1 MQLKPIEKK
10 RWQLVALSSI
20 ILIAISGTVIV
31 FGLII
36 QEKPIFLFSLGLLVL
51 LFCSYMI
58 ESEFRLE
65 KVEQKLREEQFHTL
79 EEQAKQS
86 ALGSQLKELT
96 ALYKGM
102 EAVSRERT
110 PEKALE
116 GILRTLM
123 ELFRAD
129 RGSIMLL
136 DSASQNL
143 MIAVSAGIPQEFVA
157 KTRVKLGE
165 GVAGHVAET
174 GEPLI
179 IPGRAQSK
187 DYTNFEMKTADLQS
201 SICAPLRTQERIM
214 GVLNFSIVQKTGRL
228 FTENDLKLLMVFAQY
243 AGMTLEHAQLL
254 MAARKAGMPLQA

>member
-1 MQLKPIEKK
+1 MQLKQIEKK

-36 QEKPIFLFSLGLLVL
+36 QEKPIFMFSLGLLVI

-58 ESEFRLE
+58 ESELRLE

-143 MIAVSAGIPQEFVA
+143 VIAVSAGIPQEFVA
-157 KTRVKLGE
+157 KRVKLGE
-165 GVAGHVAET
+165 GIAGLVAKT

-179 IPGRAQSK
+179 IPGKARSEQ
-187 DYTNFEMKTADLQS
+187 YTNFEVKTADLQS
-201 SICAPLRTQERIM
+201 SICAPMRTRERIM
-214 GVLNFSIVQKTGRL
+214 GVLNFSIVQKAGRR
-228 FTENDLKLLMVFAQY
+228 FTENDLKLLMVFAQH
-243 AGMTLEHAQLL
+243 AAMTLEHAQLL